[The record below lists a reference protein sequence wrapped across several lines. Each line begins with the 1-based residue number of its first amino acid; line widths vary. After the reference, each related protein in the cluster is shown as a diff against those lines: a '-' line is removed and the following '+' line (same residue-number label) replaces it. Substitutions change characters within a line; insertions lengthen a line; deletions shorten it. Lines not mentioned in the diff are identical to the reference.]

1 MWVHCLSVGYYEVV
15 GIVAYWTVYIG
26 SGFSVPSYGKTWM
39 NFQANPI
46 PYLKNCLKVST
57 DEEMLDCAA
66 RCTDF
71 FFKEIRNV
79 YIYMKFPNWSMLATK
94 SHQKYPCWLIKTF
107 VGEIWAIT
115 CTY

>member
-1 MWVHCLSVGYYEVV
+1 
-15 GIVAYWTVYIG
+15 
-26 SGFSVPSYGKTWM
+26 M

-79 YIYMKFPNWSMLATK
+79 YIYMKFPN
-94 SHQKYPCWLIKTF
+94 
-107 VGEIWAIT
+107 
-115 CTY
+115 